1 VSARVRAGPPLGG
14 FSPGGPLLGGPPVSM
29 PEGFGAVPIPG
40 VGVILG
46 EVLVPIPGGRRE
58 TSAAPADTGGRS
70 MSTSS
75 ALRKGR
81 AIARFRQPREFFRAR
96 LGAPAAPNPP
106 TADWGE
112 VRVNERRFP

>member
-1 VSARVRAGPPLGG
+1 
-14 FSPGGPLLGGPPVSM
+14 VSM
-29 PEGFGAVPIPG
+29 REGFGAVPIPG
-40 VGVILG
+40 VGIILG

-58 TSAAPADTGGRS
+58 ASAAPADTGGRS

-81 AIARFRQPREFFRAR
+81 AIARSRQPREFFRGPR
-96 LGAPAAPNPP
+96 LGALAAPHPP

-112 VRVNERRFP
+112 VRANQRRFPWSVDQAAEIRRSPGAGQIAPITAR